1 MSGFIIAFWATPLMT
16 VGHLIFAIATTIYI
30 IVAVKFLEEKDLRN
44 YIGKEYEDYQKKV
57 PMLIPFMKSRK

>member
-1 MSGFIIAFWATPLMT
+1 MA
-16 VGHLIFAIATTIYI
+16 IFQDPSIFSIATTIYI

-44 YIGKEYEDYQKKV
+44 YIGKEYEEYQKKV